1 MTGVYARPRG
11 ALLVG
16 LPLMLATGCGGVV
29 ADAPTQVSIRK
40 VASDEEDRDPMG
52 KRTIRADDGKEKFT
66 VYLPRPTR
74 LALLQRALDESA
86 AEGRRVSATE
96 IVERLITDYLA
107 RKGGKHGR
115 T

>member
-1 MTGVYARPRG
+1 
-11 ALLVG
+11 
-16 LPLMLATGCGGVV
+16 
-29 ADAPTQVSIRK
+29 
-40 VASDEEDRDPMG
+40 MG

-66 VYLPRPTR
+66 VYLLRPTR

-96 IVERLITDYLA
+96 IVERLINDYLA

-115 T
+115 P